1 MNNITLTG
9 IIKVIR
15 ETMPFNLVGSTAN
28 GLCLTHENPIFIG
41 QSITTSEVV
50 AEKELNNKTKL
61 VRTRNSVYLIICD

>member
-28 GLCLTHENPIFIG
+28 GVCLTHENPIFISR
-41 QSITTSEVV
+41 QITTSEVV
-50 AEKELNNKTKL
+50 AEKVLNSKTKL
-61 VRTRNSVYLIICD
+61 VRTKHSVYLIICD